1 MHSETEAGAWSRAP
15 WLGRLRK
22 LLRFGASSVVAVVC
36 SETTFLL
43 LYGPAGTS
51 STVASVCAWLAG
63 AIPNYWIN
71 RTWTWG
77 RRGRPSLSR
86 ELVPYAAIVFGT
98 LGLAI
103 GATAVGDAVLRDSG
117 VSAATRTGLVGGIY
131 LMVYAVMFFVRFL
144 LFDRMYSRADRDAAP
159 ETPAGS

>member
-1 MHSETEAGAWSRAP
+1 MRGEAAVGEPAQRHRLP
-15 WLGRLRK
+15 QLRK

-43 LYGPAGTS
+43 LYGPAHAS
-51 STVASVCAWLAG
+51 STVASICAWLAG

-77 RRGRPSLSR
+77 RRGRPSMSR
-86 ELVPYAAIVFGT
+86 ELVPYAAVVFGT

-103 GATAVGDAVLRDSG
+103 GATALGDALLRDSG
-117 VSAATRTGLVGGIY
+117 VSDAARTVMVGGIY
-131 LMVYAVMFFVRFL
+131 LAVYAVMFFVRFL
-144 LFDRMYSRADRDAAP
+144 LFDRIFATDDEPGAATRP
-159 ETPAGS
+159 